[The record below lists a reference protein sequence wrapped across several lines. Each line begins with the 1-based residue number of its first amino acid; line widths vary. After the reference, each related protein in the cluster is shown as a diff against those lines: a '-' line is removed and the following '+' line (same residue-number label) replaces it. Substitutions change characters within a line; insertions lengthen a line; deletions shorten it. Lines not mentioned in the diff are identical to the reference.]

1 MSGSRSAGAQWVKYV
16 GSQSELESTLYVTTR
31 ASWEDAMAAVAVA
44 NVRARLKRW
53 VAAGWEIPRN
63 SDARDA
69 FDEAANATTGADR
82 DSVNPGGA
90 VCA

>member
-1 MSGSRSAGAQWVKYV
+1 
-16 GSQSELESTLYVTTR
+16 
-31 ASWEDAMAAVAVA
+31 MAAVAVA

-63 SDARDA
+63 SNARDA